1 MELHVGIEYNSGY
14 NNCSINSMGGRA
26 KQKVEFWIKIV
37 MGEFVKDK
45 FTPVIL
51 DCTVTALK

>member
-1 MELHVGIEYNSGY
+1 MHVGIEYNSGY